1 MIYIRREFFFR
12 VGDCDLV
19 IEREREE
26 IRYILD
32 YLYIGRGEGLVW
44 FSSYGSSGSKFLFL
58 NE

>member
-19 IEREREE
+19 IEREE

-44 FSSYGSSGSKFLFL
+44 FSS
-58 NE
+58 

>member
-1 MIYIRREFFFR
+1 MIVILWYILGEFFFR

-44 FSSYGSSGSKFLFL
+44 FSS
-58 NE
+58 